1 MIGQSSSEPVLPG
14 LDPAA
19 LEDLASAL
27 ASDRLRPPYSAAA
40 VRRLVAA
47 EQVEVVREG
56 LAALAAQGFGPGQA
70 AVLLRV
76 LAGERR
82 DQRTLADRL
91 ELVWSGPAVS
101 GQSLRDTAVVVRSL
115 CRSATRSVLIANY
128 SFDRPRR
135 DDAAAIARARALWQP
150 LVDAMTARPELEV
163 RMIVNLE
170 RDDRRRPDWDVDDW
184 RIDFVRRF
192 LDRLW
197 PAGAAPPAL
206 YYDPRAL
213 ADDPSSRAIMHAKC
227 VVVDAET
234 VFLSS
239 ANFSH
244 AGHGRNIEAG
254 LVVPDRPL
262 AQRLTAQFEALISQ
276 GSLRPLALER

>member
-1 MIGQSSSEPVLPG
+1 MVGQSSSEPVLPG

-56 LAALAAQGFGPGQA
+56 LTALAAQGFGPGQA
-70 AVLLRV
+70 AVLLRL

-82 DQRTLADRL
+82 GQRTLADRL

-115 CRSATRSVLIANY
+115 CRAATRSVLIANY
-128 SFDRPRR
+128 SFDRPHPR
-135 DDAAAIARARALWQP
+135 DREAIARAHSLWQP
-150 LVDAMTARPELEV
+150 LADAMTAIPGLDV
-163 RMIVNLE
+163 RMLVNVA
-170 RDDRRRPDWDVDDW
+170 RDDDHRPSRDADDWVADFKHRFREHLWPGEARRP
-184 RIDFVRRF
+184 
-192 LDRLW
+192 
-197 PAGAAPPAL
+197 AL
-206 YYDPRAL
+206 FYDPRAL
-213 ADDPSSRAIMHAKC
+213 EADRSRRAIMHAKC

-239 ANFSH
+239 ANFTH
-244 AGHGRNIEAG
+244 AGHERNIEAG
-254 LVVPDRPL
+254 LVVPDRSL
-262 AQRLTAQFEALISQ
+262 ARRLTEQFEALISQ
-276 GSLRPLALER
+276 GSLRPLALDS